1 LLAGED
7 NLILGES
14 AGFLESRRMTV
25 SPTPQ
30 VSVDRRRYRRVVR
43 FFSGAILQ
51 FVWWEIVLRGILGSG
66 FVNRSFSRRWQ
77 RVARRY
83 RALAVE
89 LGGLLIKLGQFL
101 SIRVDVLP
109 LEVTSELAGLQDEVP
124 AERLPDI
131 QAVIEAEYGQP
142 LDRVFARFTP
152 EPLAA
157 ASLAQVHR
165 ARLLTGDEVAV
176 KVQRPRIESI
186 VETDLQAIRTTTRW
200 LKRYG
205 PIRRRV
211 DLDRLYEEFSRTTR
225 NELDFVAEG
234 ENAERFAQNFADD
247 PGVRIPRIY
256 AASST
261 RRVLIMEN
269 MIGFKVTDSEA
280 LAAVGIDQ
288 REVAHRLFDTYL
300 RQVFVH
306 NFVHADPHPGNLF
319 IQPLVSLPG
328 QPRGFRLVFLDFGMV
343 ATVPERVRQHL
354 RDFLLG
360 YASRDAARV
369 VAAYQGAGVLL
380 PGADLAR
387 LEQAEAELMERY
399 SGLTMRQAQ
408 ELAMTEW
415 ESMAREYRDIL
426 YEMPFQLP
434 TDLLFVG
441 RAIAILFGIATT
453 LDPDFDP
460 WQAVEP
466 FARQMAAEE
475 FKRDWREILGELET
489 ATRMI
494 LSLPGRADRFLG
506 QAMRG
511 ELTME
516 TSWSADSMHTLRRV
530 ESSVNRLAT
539 AVVFAALLLAA
550 VAVYVAEGGG
560 VVSYG
565 LFGLAAVALLA
576 TLFRR

>member
-1 LLAGED
+1 
-7 NLILGES
+7 
-14 AGFLESRRMTV
+14 MTV

-51 FVWWEIVLRGILGSG
+51 FIWWEIVLRGILGSG

-131 QAVIEAEYGQP
+131 QAVIESEYGQP

-269 MIGFKVTDSEA
+269 MIGFKVTDSQA
-280 LAAVGIDQ
+280 LAAAGIDQ
-288 REVAHRLFDTYL
+288 QEVARRLFDTYL
-300 RQVFVH
+300 RQVFVD

-319 IQPLVSLPG
+319 IQPLASLPG

-415 ESMAREYRDIL
+415 ENMAREYRDIL

-560 VVSYG
+560 IVSYG

-576 TLFRR
+576 ILFRR

>member
-1 LLAGED
+1 
-7 NLILGES
+7 
-14 AGFLESRRMTV
+14 MTV

-109 LEVTSELAGLQDEVP
+109 LEVTAELAGLQDEVP

-131 QAVIEAEYGQP
+131 QAVIESEYGQP

-269 MIGFKVTDSEA
+269 MIGFKVTDSQA
-280 LAAVGIDQ
+280 LAAAGIDQ
-288 REVAHRLFDTYL
+288 QEVARRLFDTYL
-300 RQVFVH
+300 RQVFVD

-319 IQPLVSLPG
+319 IQPLASLPG

-415 ESMAREYRDIL
+415 ENMAREYRDIL

-494 LSLPGRADRFLG
+494 LSLPGRADRFFG